1 MSARED
7 GKAAR
12 KRSKWTYVH
21 IHKAHHGCQD
31 CGEKDP
37 EVLDLDHVRGRKLME
52 VSRMV
57 NNDLSIE
64 RINDELDK
72 CDVVCANCH
81 RRRGM
86 ARRGGYGGASSYTVA
101 LA

>member
-1 MSARED
+1 
-7 GKAAR
+7 
-12 KRSKWTYVH
+12 
-21 IHKAHHGCQD
+21 
-31 CGEKDP
+31 
-37 EVLDLDHVRGRKLME
+37 ME